1 MELMASTSPTMPGK
15 GAQKGPARMRSS
27 LTGGFVLAP
36 ASKPG
41 RVTIAMA
48 RRAANAVHDARN
60 KT

>member
-1 MELMASTSPTMPGK
+1 MASASHTLLGK
-15 GAQKGPARMRSS
+15 STPKAPVKMRSS
-27 LTGGFVLAP
+27 VTGRYVLAP

-60 KT
+60 KK